1 MEVKYLLKINEDK
14 SNNKMLFKTTSLLID
29 VWSEKSRYDIQ
40 PKNSKDVQDA
50 IELLKNENG
59 LLSWILKN

>member
-1 MEVKYLLKINEDK
+1 VEVKYLLKINEDK